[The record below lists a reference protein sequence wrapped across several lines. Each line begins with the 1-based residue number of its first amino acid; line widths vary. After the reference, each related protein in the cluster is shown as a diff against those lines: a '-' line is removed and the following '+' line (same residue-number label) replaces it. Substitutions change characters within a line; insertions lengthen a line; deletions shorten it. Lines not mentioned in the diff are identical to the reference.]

1 MLPGKPDSV
10 EADPRDVTDR
20 KKENVKNMVERGKE
34 MEKRRIKKR
43 GKSWKEEKIGAQ
55 SQRVSR

>member
-10 EADPRDVTDR
+10 EAVIPGCYRP
-20 KKENVKNMVERGKE
+20 KKENVKNVMERGKE
-34 MEKRRIKKR
+34 MEKRRIMREGKVGRKKS
-43 GKSWKEEKIGAQ
+43 GEQ

>member
-20 KKENVKNMVERGKE
+20 NRNEENVKNMVERGKE
-34 MEKRRIKKR
+34 MEKRRIKER
-43 GKSWKEEKIGAQ
+43 GNSWKEDKK
-55 SQRVSR
+55 R

>member
-10 EADPRDVTDR
+10 EADPMYVTDR

-34 MEKRRIKKR
+34 MEKRRIKER
-43 GKSWKEEKIGAQ
+43 GNSWKEEKRGDAE
-55 SQRVSR
+55 SKSL